1 MLRHRASYP
10 MSGNA
15 SWPLRSGWY
24 RPLFLV
30 MRQFSQR
37 PPDPS
42 GQPWMTPHE
51 LCGVVAHDIRN
62 TSPSERD
69 TRIRQRKLD
78 RSEPALVAI
87 ITNAEVELPDAVF
100 MQRSH
105 RPFDDEQT
113 RGAA

>member
-1 MLRHRASYP
+1 MRRHRASYP

-15 SWPLRSGWY
+15 SWPLQSGWC
-24 RPLFLV
+24 RLLFLV

-37 PPDPS
+37 TSDPS

-51 LCGVVAHDIRN
+51 LCGVVAHHIRN
-62 TSPSERD
+62 APPPNRN

-78 RSEPALVAI
+78 RAEPALVAI
-87 ITNAEVELPDAVF
+87 IADAEVKLPDAVS
-100 MQRSH
+100 MQSSH
-105 RPFDDEQT
+105 RSFDDKQT